1 MITTNNDLLSN
12 TVLGIDAWL
21 ESMRQ
26 TGGYGGP
33 VAHRWQDNLLY
44 AGPGIDWSYEGIII
58 GYLNLFKKT
67 GDRQWL
73 DKAIRA
79 GMDIVNGQNEDGT
92 YLASSFEINP
102 LSGGTPHEAACDH
115 ALLCLADVLKTL
127 GESEWEKFVQT
138 AEDNLTKYYFNKLW
152 DGDAGYFYNQTH
164 DSSFVPNKVAT
175 TVEALF
181 LLEKFSG
188 DLGLVDKYIKPSL
201 LKILACQVKDPES
214 SYFGAIDQSD
224 KNGQLSGRYF
234 PYYIARCV
242 HALVDASVYFEDD
255 QFTKAALAAMNF
267 VMHSQRSD
275 GSFPQV
281 VYANQH
287 ETLFPQWIAGVG
299 DILTA
304 ANRLLPFGL
313 NWPAMEKT
321 EIWLHNGI
329 SPSGG
334 IRTGHGFGILEGRRK
349 ALPDFRDILPVCH
362 WVSNAFRYFTMCLPE
377 KFITGSIE
385 TKETTCDCFYFG
397 KRARFH
403 ETDQFIKVNQNLET
417 VYLWRKPEPWVQKFL
432 MY

>member
-1 MITTNNDLLSN
+1 M
-12 TVLGIDAWL
+12 
-21 ESMRQ
+21 
-26 TGGYGGP
+26 
-33 VAHRWQDNLLY
+33 
-44 AGPGIDWSYEGIII
+44 
-58 GYLNLFKKT
+58 
-67 GDRQWL
+67 
-73 DKAIRA
+73 
-79 GMDIVNGQNEDGT
+79 
-92 YLASSFEINP
+92 
-102 LSGGTPHEAACDH
+102 
-115 ALLCLADVLKTL
+115 
-127 GESEWEKFVQT
+127 
-138 AEDNLTKYYFNKLW
+138 
-152 DGDAGYFYNQTH
+152 
-164 DSSFVPNKVAT
+164 PNKVAT

-281 VYANQH
+281 VYANRR
-287 ETLFPQWIAGVG
+287 ETLYPQWIAGVG

-304 ANRLLPFGL
+304 ANRLLPYGL
-313 NWPAMEKT
+313 NWLAMEKT

-334 IRTGHGFGILEGRRK
+334 IRTGHGFGILEGRRN

-362 WVSNAFRYFTMCLPE
+362 WVSNAFRYFTLCLPE

-403 ETDQFIKVNQNLET
+403 ETDQFIEVIQNLET
-417 VYLWRKPEPWVQKFL
+417 VYLWRKSEPWVQKFL